1 MPISAP
7 MPRSSL
13 RLQSLSLV
21 VLLAAG
27 AAVAADDPQSWLTR
41 MEQALATTNYQGVFV
56 HAQSGR
62 AETLR
67 IVHRVQA
74 GEIAERIWSMDG
86 SGREFI
92 RRGHELQSYLP
103 DQRLVLVEQN
113 PEPGLLLA
121 ELRRLDAAASGQYRV
136 AELTRTRVSGREARV
151 IAVEPLDEYRYG
163 YRLWIDEASAMPLKS
178 QLRSSRGHVIE
189 QIVFTELTLPRQIA
203 DSALSPQV
211 DARNFRW
218 LRHTGPDSGAVSDDT
233 SLADWQ
239 ARELPPGF
247 RMTARSMQSL
257 PGGGRPVPHLV
268 FSDGLASVSVFV
280 EESSRHPANA
290 AQSPAVT
297 TGDPSSGVTH
307 VGSSSAFSTEVQG
320 HRVTAI
326 GEVPPDTVR
335 AIARSMLATPGRGAR
350 GPNSAADTTS
360 PPAPAAPPPAGGMAG
375 RR

>member
-1 MPISAP
+1 MPSN
-7 MPRSSL
+7 SL
-13 RLQSLSLV
+13 RRKSVSCV
-21 VLLAAG
+21 ALLIGG
-27 AAVAADDPQSWLTR
+27 AAFAADDPQTWLTR
-41 MEQALATTNYQGVFV
+41 MEQALASRNYQGVFV
-56 HAQSGR
+56 HEHSGR
-62 AETLR
+62 TETLR
-67 IVHRVQA
+67 IVHRVQG
-74 GEIAERIWSMDG
+74 GEVGERIWSMDG

-92 RRGHELQSYLP
+92 RRGSELQSYLP
-103 DQRLVLVEQN
+103 DQQLVLVEQN

-136 AELTRTRVSGREARV
+136 TELARTRVSGRDSRV

-178 QLRSSRGHVIE
+178 QLRSGRGQVIE
-189 QIVFTELTLPRQIA
+189 QIVFTELTLPTQIA
-203 DSALSPQV
+203 DAALAPQV
-211 DARNFRW
+211 DARGYRW
-218 LRHTGPDSGAVSDDT
+218 LRHNGLADAGAVDRAPVSD
-233 SLADWQ
+233 WR

-257 PGGGRPVPHLV
+257 PGGSRPVTHLV

-280 EESSRHPANA
+280 EEDVRRAAGAVAAPTPAARSA
-290 AQSPAVT
+290 ASEFT
-297 TGDPSSGVTH
+297 R

-335 AIARSMLATPGRGAR
+335 AIARSMLATPGRPVA
-350 GPNSAADTTS
+350 
-360 PPAPAAPPPAGGMAG
+360 APASPGGAASRAAPASPPPAGMGG

>member
-7 MPRSSL
+7 MPSHSL
-13 RLQSLSLV
+13 HRQVLSLMA
-21 VLLAAG
+21 LLATG
-27 AAVAADDPQSWLTR
+27 AAVAADGPQSWLTR
-41 MEQALATTNYQGVFV
+41 MEQALATSNYQGVFV
-56 HAQSGR
+56 HAHSGR
-62 AETLR
+62 TETLR
-67 IVHRVQA
+67 IAHRVQG

-103 DQRLVLVEQN
+103 DQQLVLVEQN

-136 AELTRTRVSGREARV
+136 TELTRTRVSGREARV
-151 IAVEPLDEYRYG
+151 IAVEPLDEFRYG
-163 YRLWIDEASAMPLKS
+163 YRLWIDDASAMPLKS
-178 QLRSSRGHVIE
+178 QLRNGRGQVIE
-189 QIVFTELTLPRQIA
+189 QIVFTELTLPRQIP
-203 DSALSPQV
+203 DSVLAPQV

-218 LRHTGPDSGAVSDDT
+218 LRHNGPASAAVSDNT
-233 SLADWQ
+233 SPDEWQ

-257 PGGGRPVPHLV
+257 PGGSRPVPHLV

-280 EESSRHPANA
+280 EESSRLPENS
-290 AQSPAVT
+290 AQSPAT
-297 TGDPSSGVTH
+297 TGDASAVTQ

-335 AIARSMLATPGRGAR
+335 AIARSMLATPGREAR
-350 GPNSAADTTS
+350 GLDS
-360 PPAPAAPPPAGGMAG
+360 PANTGSRSAPAAPPPRAGGMGG